1 MDEIMRMIKGGRS
14 RGTMRRTSLAKRSF
28 VEAREAGVSA
38 VEFAIV
44 LPMTLA
50 LVLIVLGMAVGAYD
64 RLSAAYG
71 VAEDTRAASI
81 AGSLGSKTS
90 TLVGRSPSLAAS
102 ASGCTRLLQ
111 GVLDTS
117 GTRDWPVIEW
127 LGNVLFG
134 PMTVDLSGSST
145 AVRWEFSP
153 GFDGECQ

>member
-1 MDEIMRMIKGGRS
+1 MGCTGR
-14 RGTMRRTSLAKRSF
+14 RWTGAGLTAVGRTQ
-28 VEAREAGVSA
+28 AGVSA
-38 VEFAIV
+38 VEFALV
-44 LPMTLA
+44 LPLTMA

-81 AGSLGSKTS
+81 AGGLGSTTS

-102 ASGCTRLLQ
+102 ASGCARSLQ
-111 GVLDTS
+111 GTIDSTRTRNWPVLD
-117 GTRDWPVIEW
+117 W

-134 PMTVDLSGSST
+134 PMTADLTGSST

-153 GFDGECQ
+153 GYEGDCQ

>member
-1 MDEIMRMIKGGRS
+1 MQDQNRTGRS
-14 RGTMRRTSLAKRSF
+14 LLTA
-28 VEAREAGVSA
+28 AQQGVSS
-38 VEFAIV
+38 VEFVIV

-50 LVLIVLGMAVGAYD
+50 LILIVLGMALAAYD

-81 AGSLGSKTS
+81 AGGLGSTTS

-102 ASGCTRLLQ
+102 ASGCARSLQ
-111 GVLDTS
+111 GTIDS
-117 GTRDWPVIEW
+117 TRTRNWPVIDW

-134 PMTVDLSGSST
+134 PMTADLTGSST

-153 GFDGECQ
+153 GYEGDCQ